1 MADCG
6 PASPDVG
13 IDIRARGFK
22 GRGRPNG
29 ELVLVHFASVIWPR
43 RSRMADPIDAA
54 ASMAALRELLPVG
67 ADVNGQDGEG
77 QSALWRASRRGLLVV
92 VVHLAERL
100 GALVTVADNFGRSPL
115 YAAAGF
121 AGGGGRLA
129 VVQWLAGNGGS
140 VAQPDIHGA
149 TPLFVASQ

>member
-1 MADCG
+1 MT
-6 PASPDVG
+6 
-13 IDIRARGFK
+13 
-22 GRGRPNG
+22 
-29 ELVLVHFASVIWPR
+29 
-43 RSRMADPIDAA
+43 DPIDATDGL
-54 ASMAALRELLPVG
+54 AALRELLPVG
-67 ADVNGQDGEG
+67 ADVDGRDG
-77 QSALWRASRRGLLVV
+77 DGRSALWQAARRGLLVV

-140 VAQPDIHGA
+140 VAQPDIRGA